1 MEWKRINDKKEG
13 EKKKHNRRRK
23 TRKKERIKRP
33 ENKMSGKYLEE
44 LALNTASK
52 CVTRLIIYRILIL
65 IIR

>member
-1 MEWKRINDKKEG
+1 MKQKKTEE
-13 EKKKHNRRRK
+13 EKQE
-23 TRKKERIKRP
+23 KKERIKRP